1 MIGRTVA
8 LMGTALA
15 SGLALRRITQTFKA
29 LDARRQPDFFYDKLD
44 DCAAGVPV
52 FTYHSIAPSGTP
64 DSVTAADF
72 ERHMRYLAENDYQP
86 LHAADLVNYLTYQ
99 ESVPRRSVVI
109 TFDDGRA
116 SLWTTA
122 YPILKRY
129 GLRAV
134 CFLVPGLMPEGGV
147 RPVDGDSTA
156 DTGDTPMLTWAEVSQ
171 MRADGLID
179 FQSHSLNH
187 TLIYTAPVIVDFFR
201 PGYRGGYHHF
211 GIPAI
216 RWRGTDLLH
225 TPPPSGTPIYRSQS
239 RLSAARRY
247 YDDEPLRQACIDY
260 VAEHGGDA
268 FFERDDWRKT
278 LLTLVTDYHLSH
290 RCTATFETEAEQ
302 IRAIRHSLRHSK
314 RLIESHLP
322 GHTVRH
328 LCYPWHRYSI
338 LAASLAREAGYVS
351 AFIDIN
357 PQKPSPSWRDP
368 YTVQHT
374 LPGNEPGDDPYQ
386 ITRMDARPD
395 LPLSLPGAGRLTYR
409 RRFAA
414 RLLRIPTAMAGA
426 NSHPRHLQ
434 EEQA

>member
-1 MIGRTVA
+1 
-8 LMGTALA
+8 
-15 SGLALRRITQTFKA
+15 
-29 LDARRQPDFFYDKLD
+29 
-44 DCAAGVPV
+44 
-52 FTYHSIAPSGTP
+52 
-64 DSVTAADF
+64 
-72 ERHMRYLAENDYQP
+72 
-86 LHAADLVNYLTYQ
+86 
-99 ESVPRRSVVI
+99 
-109 TFDDGRA
+109 
-116 SLWTTA
+116 
-122 YPILKRY
+122 
-129 GLRAV
+129 
-134 CFLVPGLMPEGGV
+134 
-147 RPVDGDSTA
+147 
-156 DTGDTPMLTWAEVSQ
+156 MLTWAEVSQ
-171 MRADGLID
+171 MHADGLID

-187 TLIYTAPVIVDFFR
+187 TLIYTAPSIVDFFR
-201 PGYRGGYHHF
+201 PGCRSGYHHF

-225 TPPPSGTPIYRSQS
+225 TPPPAGTPIYRSQS
-239 RLSAARRY
+239 RLSAAHRY
-247 YDDEPLRQACIDY
+247 YDDEQLRQVCIDY

-290 RCTATFETEAEQ
+290 PCIATFETDAEQ
-302 IRAIRHSLRHSK
+302 IKAIRHSLRHSK

-322 GHTVRH
+322 GHRVRH

-338 LAASLAREAGYVS
+338 LAASLAREVGYVS

-374 LPGNEPGDDPYQ
+374 LPINEPGDDPYQ

-414 RLLRIPTAMAGA
+414 RLLRIPPAMAGA
-426 NSHPRHLQ
+426 NNPPRPLQ
-434 EEQA
+434 EERS